1 MSDKLRVAAVRPI
14 RLLVATPVVTLNA
27 LYIAVAYGILYLLM
41 ATFTFVFTEHYG
53 FDEGSSGLSFLPAG
67 IGMVIG
73 VVGFGQLTDLIV
85 KRTKAQGL
93 EHKPEDR
100 LKPIMTV
107 PCGLAMPFG
116 LFLYGWTAQNGV
128 HWIVPMLGVL
138 VMCTGLMG
146 IMVSITRLS

>member
-1 MSDKLRVAAVRPI
+1 MADKLRIAAVRPI

-27 LYIAVAYGILYLLM
+27 LYIAVAYGILYLLI
-41 ATFTFVFTEHYG
+41 ATFTFVFTENYG
-53 FDEGSSGLSFLPAG
+53 FDQGSSGLSFLPAG
-67 IGMVIG
+67 IGMVIE
-73 VVGFGQLTDLIV
+73 VVGFGQLTDLTV

-107 PCGLAMPFG
+107 PCGLEMPFG
-116 LFLYGWTAQNGV
+116 LFLYGWSAQNGV

-146 IMVSITRLS
+146 VMVSTTWLS

>member
-1 MSDKLRVAAVRPI
+1 MSDKLRIAAVRPI

-27 LYIAVAYGILYLLM
+27 VYIAVAYGILYLLIS
-41 ATFTFVFTEHYG
+41 TFTFVFTEHYG
-53 FDEGSSGLSFLPAG
+53 FDEGSSGSSFLPAG

-85 KRTKAQGL
+85 KRTKSQGL

-146 IMVSITRLS
+146 IMVSSTLLF

>member
-1 MSDKLRVAAVRPI
+1 MADKLRIAAVRPI

-27 LYIAVAYGILYLLM
+27 LYIAVAYGILYLLI
-41 ATFTFVFTEHYG
+41 ATFTFVFTENYG
-53 FDEGSSGLSFLPAG
+53 FDQGSSGLSFLPAG
-67 IGMVIG
+67 IGMVIE
-73 VVGFGQLTDLIV
+73 VVGFGQLTDLTV

-116 LFLYGWTAQNGV
+116 LFFMAGRHRMGS
-128 HWIVPMLGVL
+128 
-138 VMCTGLMG
+138 TGLFRCW
-146 IMVSITRLS
+146 VS